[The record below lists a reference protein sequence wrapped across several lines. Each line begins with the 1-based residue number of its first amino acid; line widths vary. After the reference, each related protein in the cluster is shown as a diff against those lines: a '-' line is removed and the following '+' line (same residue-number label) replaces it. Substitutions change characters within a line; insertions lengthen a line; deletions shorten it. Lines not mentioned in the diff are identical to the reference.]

1 MTGSHNP
8 APGSL
13 ETGSQQPTPRRC
25 AAETLAPPNHRDLRG
40 YRCRGEAGFQTRG
53 HCQSC
58 FSSCSKLTRGRRGLQ
73 GGASSRTRE
82 SVGVGV
88 GVGRAGAAPRWTV
101 PAAEGAGCGDSRRN
115 PGGECGAWNRRGR
128 GGAWPERGRWPG
140 LSPPLQSLR
149 ARARPSARL
158 LASSPSS
165 ASSERGWFVG
175 RLDSLVVYDSL
186 NPHTFHSSPL

>member
-88 GVGRAGAAPRWTV
+88 GGGEGGRCSSVDGAGGRRSWLRRQQAQPGRRVWCLEPPRARRCMAGKGEVARPLPAAPVAARAGETQRSAPCFLPLLCLLRERLV
-101 PAAEGAGCGDSRRN
+101 CG
-115 PGGECGAWNRRGR
+115 E
-128 GGAWPERGRWPG
+128 
-140 LSPPLQSLR
+140 
-149 ARARPSARL
+149 
-158 LASSPSS
+158 
-165 ASSERGWFVG
+165 
-175 RLDSLVVYDSL
+175 
-186 NPHTFHSSPL
+186 T